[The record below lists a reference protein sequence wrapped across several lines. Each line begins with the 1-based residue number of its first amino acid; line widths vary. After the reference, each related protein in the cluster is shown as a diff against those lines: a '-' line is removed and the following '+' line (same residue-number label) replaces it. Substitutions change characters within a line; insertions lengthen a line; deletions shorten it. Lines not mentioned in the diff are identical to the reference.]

1 MSSEKVHA
9 EQLESGSVQ
18 PEKKRRFC
26 GFCRWYYW
34 LAGVCL
40 FVLVFMLIVAFAI
53 IPAVAQKKVD
63 KSYLKLNS
71 LDILEP
77 RPEGFALGINS
88 TLEGAHSVKA
98 TIDAFTADFYLKEH
112 KPYTPFIQVE
122 LPKVSV
128 GKGTTYISVK
138 DRATDVIDGEA
149 FEEFSKALFELE
161 EFSVSVKGK
170 SKIHVAAF
178 KSNIDYK
185 ETVTTKGVNGL
196 KGMKINSF
204 SIKSKN
210 DGPDGSNLVG
220 KVLIKNPSV
229 VTIQTGNVDF
239 AMLSEG
245 KEIGTGTLPDLKL
258 IPGDHEY
265 DFYAKGE
272 LSKVVGLISLHKE
285 GEPLYIQIL
294 GKKVTYK
301 GTEIP
306 WLTKIL
312 ASKAIDCELGGL

>member
-1 MSSEKVHA
+1 MSTEKVHA
-9 EQLESGSVQ
+9 EQLESGSVR
-18 PEKKRRFC
+18 PEKKKRCC

-34 LAGVCL
+34 VAGVCL

-53 IPAVAQKKVD
+53 VPALAQKKVD

-71 LDILEP
+71 LDILKP

-88 TLEGAHSVKA
+88 TLEGAHSTKA
-98 TIDAFTADFYLKEH
+98 TIDAFTADFYLKEYE
-112 KPYTPFIQVE
+112 PYTPFIQVD

-128 GKGTTYISVK
+128 GKGTTYISVS
-138 DRATDVIDGEA
+138 DRPTDVLDSKA
-149 FEEFSKALFELE
+149 FEEFSKVLFDSE

-170 SKIHVAAF
+170 AKIHVAAF
-178 KSNIDYK
+178 KSNIDYR

-210 DGPDGSNLVG
+210 DGPNGSNLVG

-229 VTIQTGNVDF
+229 VTIETGNVDF
-239 AMLSEG
+239 AMLSDG

-265 DFYAKGE
+265 DFYAKGD
-272 LSKVVGLISLHKE
+272 LRQVVGLVSSHKE
-285 GEPLYIQIL
+285 GVPLYIQIL
-294 GKKVTYK
+294 GKKVTYE